1 MTFSRPRR
9 LAVHAAL
16 ACLLLASGVASA
28 QTPPGHETSAES
40 VARYAL
46 SDQMPVD
53 PEVAFGTLPNG
64 LRYYVRANAKPSR
77 RAELRLVVKAGSVL
91 EDDDQQGLAHFVEH
105 MQFQGTEHFPKQD
118 VVHFLESLGM
128 RFGADINAYT
138 SFDETVFMLQVPT
151 DKADT
156 MDRSLLI
163 LEDW

>member
-9 LAVHAAL
+9 LAVHASL
-16 ACLLLASGVASA
+16 VLLLGAAGVASA

-46 SDQMPVD
+46 ADQMPVD

-64 LRYYVRANAKPSR
+64 LRYYVRANAKPSH

-105 MQFQGTEHFPKQD
+105 MQFQGTEHFPKSSIED
-118 VVHFLESLGM
+118 FLASLG
-128 RFGADINAYT
+128 
-138 SFDETVFMLQVPT
+138 L
-151 DKADT
+151 
-156 MDRSLLI
+156 
-163 LEDW
+163 